1 MTYLD
6 TDSGLPDPYILAMS
20 PESGLGADTEPEYAL
35 GQDFYDDDEEEEEDP
50 EEEDPEEV
58 AIERAEW
65 VHVCAETLAT
75 ARVLASSSRSWAS
88 IWPPET
94 IGPYTE
100 SLLEQ
105 EGLSA
110 IVRFE
115 LNDGG
120 DRDLLA
126 ITLDHEGDESEICF
140 RPGGSSR
147 LTAIHEVAHVALGVP
162 PGYYRGDIVA
172 SHGPDFVATQLR
184 LLAKY
189 AGARIARLHRL
200 AYEELGVPVPPK
212 EKRPRRASGC
222 SAGGTSPGEP

>member
-1 MTYLD
+1 MNDLD
-6 TDSGLPDPYILAMS
+6 TDPGLPDPYILAMF
-20 PESGLGADTEPEYAL
+20 PEAELWADTEPEYAL
-35 GQDFYDDDEEEEEDP
+35 DGNYDEEGDGLGEDFEEA
-50 EEEDPEEV
+50 
-58 AIERAEW
+58 AINRAEW
-65 VHVCAETLAT
+65 VYACAETVAT
-75 ARVLASSSRSWAS
+75 VRVSASSSRSWEA

-126 ITLDHEGDESEICF
+126 VTLFHEDYESEICF

-147 LTAIHEVAHVALGVP
+147 LTAIHEVAHVAVGVP
-162 PGYYRGDIVA
+162 SGYYRGDIVA
-172 SHGPDFVATQLR
+172 AHGPDFVATHLR
-184 LLAKY
+184 LLSKY
-189 AGARIARLHRL
+189 AGARVARLHRL
-200 AYEELGVPVPPK
+200 AYEADGIPVPPE
-212 EKRPRRASGC
+212 EKRPRRASER
-222 SAGGTSPGEP
+222 SVRLLGGATPGEP